1 MSCTTLTSDPDEHR
15 GSRDAGA
22 VPDRALCGAHA
33 MTPDDADQ
41 VDEQV
46 LRIVGGAPLATWEAA
61 CGRRAVVRTRDDTAA
76 PAVLAGESFADG
88 AEPTGTAR

>member
-1 MSCTTLTSDPDEHR
+1 
-15 GSRDAGA
+15 
-22 VPDRALCGAHA
+22 
-33 MTPDDADQ
+33 MTPDNADQ

-46 LRIVGGAPLATWEAA
+46 LRIVGGAPLAAWEAA
-61 CGRRAVVRTRDDTAA
+61 CGRAVVRTRDGAAA